1 MLKEISI
8 EIIRKC
14 PNRCIH
20 CSSFSTENCSE
31 VIPFELFKEVVVG
44 AKKIG
49 LQTVCFSGGEPFLH
63 PDIVNMVEFVHNQGI
78 NSYIYSSGIYMDD
91 SNTRGPI
98 PHEIFAQIAN
108 KVTKIFTI

>member
-14 PNRCIH
+14 PNRCMH
-20 CSSFSTENCSE
+20 CSSFSTEKCSE
-31 VIPFELFKEVVVG
+31 VISFELFKNVVVE

-63 PDIVNMVEFVHNQGI
+63 PDIVKTVEFVHNQGI

-91 SNTRGPI
+91 SKYTRCQAR
-98 PHEIFAQIAN
+98 ETSDKENYQ
-108 KVTKIFTI
+108 